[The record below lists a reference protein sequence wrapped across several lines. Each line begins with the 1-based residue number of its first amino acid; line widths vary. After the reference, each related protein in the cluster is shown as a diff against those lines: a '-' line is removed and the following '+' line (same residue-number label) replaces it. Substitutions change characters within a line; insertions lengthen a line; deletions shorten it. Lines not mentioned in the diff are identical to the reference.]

1 MEEVSDLTFNVH
13 LFSDFEMASSSNSYR
28 KSSSVVKFRNRTC
41 WCGAKAEVKISESR
55 KNPKKLY
62 YCCRNDKCEFFDW
75 CIEEFESNVCTGTAM
90 SNVHVGIDG
99 NIDQVINNPSQRG
112 INERRSLD
120 LKQLEANVSSG
131 NTLLFGICCMLGL
144 VTIIVFGILLKM

>member
-1 MEEVSDLTFNVH
+1 
-13 LFSDFEMASSSNSYR
+13 
-28 KSSSVVKFRNRTC
+28 
-41 WCGAKAEVKISESR
+41 
-55 KNPKKLY
+55 
-62 YCCRNDKCEFFDW
+62 
-75 CIEEFESNVCTGTAM
+75 M
-90 SNVHVGIDG
+90 SNVHVGFDD
-99 NIDQVINNPSQRG
+99 NIDQVIDNPSQRG